1 MSEKSRGFEGEPG
14 ANDEQEAAEIEP
26 VVEQSPENKAPD
38 RPTLEEFDI
47 VEGVDPRPKAERRET
62 PYTATEIAEAIKNHF
77 ERSETITA
85 SEKLRVLL
93 ETLMAKLDKEQQATM
108 MALLKEKAREL
119 YQADR
124 RTQETIAAMSTL
136 VAELIKALD
145 RKL

>member
-1 MSEKSRGFEGEPG
+1 MPKKSRGFEGEPG
-14 ANDEQEAAEIEP
+14 ADDEQEPTEIEP
-26 VVEQSPENKAPD
+26 VVEKSPESKTPD

-47 VEGVDPRPKAERRET
+47 WEGVDSRPKAERRET
-62 PYTATEIAEAIKNHF
+62 PYTATEIAEAIKSHF

-93 ETLMAKLDKEQQATM
+93 ETLMAKLDKEQQVTV

-124 RTQETIAAMSTL
+124 RAQETISALSTL
-136 VAELIKALD
+136 VAELIKVLD
-145 RKL
+145 KKL